1 MVGTQFKKK
10 TVKDVEL
17 KGKRVLLRA
26 DYNVP
31 IKDNRVVDDY
41 RIRQSLPTIEYI
53 LKQKPASLIIISHL
67 GRPRTFYGRSHN
79 LIADYSHPEKE
90 RGKPEGKP
98 NPDFSLLPVVKRL
111 SQLLDRQVGF
121 GLDCIGKQAQTAAA
135 GVKPGGVTLLENL
148 RFHTGEEE
156 NDPAFAKKIVEASRT
171 EVFVQDGFGVVHRAH
186 ASTDAI
192 TKFLPSVAGLL
203 LEKEVSIIGEAMN
216 QPKRP
221 LVAIIGGAK
230 ISDKIEVLGK
240 FIEVADAVAVGG
252 ALANNFLAAE
262 GLKVGKSLIE
272 KELMHETEAILRRA
286 RAEEKK
292 RDFNFFLPV
301 DAVVCRS
308 MDGRLSTRLVD
319 LTSNVLADIEAYPKK
334 PPTTALVVAADEL
347 ILDIGPISAAAVAGA
362 VKMAKT
368 VIWGGTLGVTETKGI
383 AGAQAPFAHGTRTV
397 VEAMIGSSNN
407 HKNKPFSIVG
417 GGDTVAYVESENLVE
432 DFNHVS
438 TGGSASLD
446 LMAGKP
452 LPGIETLED
461 K

>member
-1 MVGTQFKKK
+1 MVGFNKK
-10 TVKDVEL
+10 TVRDINL
-17 KGKRVLLRA
+17 AGKRVLLRA

-31 IKDNRVVDDY
+31 IKDNQVVDDY

-67 GRPRTFYGRSHN
+67 GRPRTFYKRSHN
-79 LIADYSHPEKE
+79 LIADYSHPEKV
-90 RGKPEGKP
+90 RGKPDGKP
-98 NPDFSLLPVVKRL
+98 NADFSLLPVVKRL
-111 SQLLDRQVGF
+111 SKLLGTPVGF
-121 GLDCIGKQAQTAAA
+121 GLDCIGKQAKTT
-135 GVKPGGVTLLENL
+135 GKVTLLENL
-148 RFHTGEEE
+148 RFHPGEEK
-156 NDPAFAKKIVEASRT
+156 NDSAFAKEIIKAT
-171 EVFVQDGFGVVHRAH
+171 GADVFVQDGFGVVHRAH

-192 TKFLPSVAGLL
+192 TKLLPSVAGLL
-203 LEKEVSIIGEAMN
+203 LEKEVEVIQKTMSS
-216 QPKRP
+216 PKRP
-221 LVAIIGGAK
+221 FVAVIGGAK

-262 GLKVGKSLIE
+262 GIKIGKSLYE

-301 DAVVCRS
+301 DAVVCKS

-319 LTSNVLADIEAYPKK
+319 LSSNTLADIGSYPKK
-334 PPTTALVVAADEL
+334 PSHLAYSVDSDEL

-362 VKMAKT
+362 VKISKT
-368 VIWGGTLGVTETKGI
+368 VILGGTLGVTETKGI
-383 AGAQAPFAHGTRTV
+383 AGAQAPFAHGTHTV
-397 VEAMIGSSNN
+397 VEAMIGSSVV

-417 GGDTVAYVESENLVE
+417 GGDTVAYVEAEGLVE
-432 DFNHVS
+432 DFDYVS

-446 LMAGKP
+446 LMAGKS
-452 LPGIETLED
+452 LPGIKALED